1 MQHLQQVEV
10 VMSIAA
16 LILILLLPFGVG
28 FVIEPVGGETK
39 IKVVL
44 LICPD
49 SLRW

>member
-1 MQHLQQVEV
+1 MQRLQKVEV

-16 LILILLLPFGVG
+16 LILILASAVWGWFR
-28 FVIEPVGGETK
+28 FEPVGGGTK

-49 SLRW
+49 RLRW